1 MALATTQLTHNGF
14 DPATLPTRVANGE
27 RLTVKHLAKEFKLKA
42 PVVKQLIVDFYGS
55 RVQFKRGRTGGI
67 VFTA

>member
-1 MALATTQLTHNGF
+1 MTTATLKTQNGF
-14 DPATLPTRVANGE
+14 DPATLPTRVTNGE
-27 RLTVKHLAKEFKLKA
+27 RITVKHLAREFKMKS
-42 PVVKQLIVDFYGS
+42 PEVKRLIVDYYGS

>member
-1 MALATTQLTHNGF
+1 MAIANTLQTQNGF
-14 DPATLPTRVANGE
+14 DPATLPSRVSAGE
-27 RLTVKHLAKEFKLKA
+27 RITVKHLAKEFKLKA
-42 PVVKQLIVDFYGS
+42 PVVKQMIVDHYGN

>member
-1 MALATTQLTHNGF
+1 MSTMITNSTKIDFNGIVSR
-14 DPATLPTRVANGE
+14 ANNGE
-27 RLTVKHLAKEFKLKA
+27 RITVKHLAREFKLKS
-42 PVVKQLIVDFYGS
+42 PIVKQLIVDYYGS

>member
-27 RLTVKHLAKEFKLKA
+27 RLTVKHLAREFKMKSPA
-42 PVVKQLIVDFYGS
+42 VKQLIVDYYGS